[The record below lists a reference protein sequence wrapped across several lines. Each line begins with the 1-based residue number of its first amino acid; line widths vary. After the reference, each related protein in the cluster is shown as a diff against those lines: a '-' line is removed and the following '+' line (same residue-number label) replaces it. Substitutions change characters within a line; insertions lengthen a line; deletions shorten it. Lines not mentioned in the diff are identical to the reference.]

1 MIRTLIVDDH
11 EDVREINR
19 EFVARVPSFVVVGVA
34 RNGREALAV
43 VDSQPVDLVLLDFYL
58 PDMSGLDVCYA
69 LRNPRRPLVD
79 IIAVTSANDTDT
91 MRALRAYGAE
101 FLIKPYR
108 FAYFRE
114 KLEAYAK
121 YHHGL
126 PSGQKTSQCEL
137 DDLVDKLRVTRAA
150 ALPKGLTPATYK
162 LVIDVLRNADRPL
175 TATEIAQATGTSLT
189 RTTARRYLLHLH
201 EQRLVERTARF
212 GTGRPEHC
220 YQWAKASGN

>member
-1 MIRTLIVDDH
+1 
-11 EDVREINR
+11 
-19 EFVARVPSFVVVGVA
+19 
-34 RNGREALAV
+34 
-43 VDSQPVDLVLLDFYL
+43 
-58 PDMSGLDVCYA
+58 VCYA

-79 IIAVTSANDTDT
+79 IIAVTVANDTDT

-126 PSGQKTSQCEL
+126 PSGQKTSQCDL
-137 DDLVDKLRVTRAA
+137 DALMGKLRVGRDAGW
-150 ALPKGLTPATYK
+150 PKGLPPATYK
-162 LVIDVLRNADRPL
+162 LVIDALRTADRRL
-175 TATEIAQATGTSLT
+175 TATEVAEATGTSLT

-201 EQRLVERTARF
+201 EQGLVERTPRF
-212 GTGRPEHC
+212 GTGRP
-220 YQWAKASGN
+220 